1 VAPGKYTVRLK
12 IDDRSLTQPITVVRD
27 PRISASDADIEL
39 SVKTQLAIRDDIS
52 HAADTV
58 NRIEW
63 MRKQLE
69 DVEAMFRPPKKK
81 EEEKERATADEE
93 DDYRGPRLAPAPP
106 PVLSDAE
113 MKRQADR
120 LKAAEDLDQKLQ
132 SIEHKLV
139 SQALLNSD
147 DKYFVEPYQLYLN
160 LIWLN
165 AEVGTGGGDV
175 AGGADFAP
183 TDTQLE
189 LLKSFEN
196 QMTAVD
202 VEFNSCTKEDIPA
215 FSRTL
220 LDTSALPVVSAK

>member
-1 VAPGKYTVRLK
+1 VL
-12 IDDRSLTQPITVVRD
+12 RD
-27 PRISASDADIEL
+27 PRISASDADIAL

-52 HAADTV
+52 QIADTV

-63 MRKQLE
+63 LRKQLE
-69 DVEAMFRPPKKK
+69 DVEAMFRPPKK
-81 EEEKERATADEE
+81 EEEKEHATADDE
-93 DDYRGPRLAPAPP
+93 DEYRGPKLAPAPP
-106 PVLSDAE
+106 QVLSDIE
-113 MKRQADR
+113 MKRRAD
-120 LKAAEDLDQKLQ
+120 LLQSAEDLDKRLQ
-132 SIEHKLV
+132 SVEHKLV
-139 SQALLNSD
+139 SQSLLNSD

-196 QMTAVD
+196 QMAAVD
-202 VEFNSCTKEDIPA
+202 VEFNNCTKEDVPA

-220 LDTSALPVVSAK
+220 LDMSALPVVSAK